1 MTQHVLLNNVDHHD
15 LRIDTGR
22 GAALGDAVMS
32 APTYP
37 AEFRHLQAHYP
48 IVFQKTAEGG
58 FQALALFGFHAGQ
71 NLFLVDGHWDAG
83 YLPLA
88 IERQPFLIGAAGGDL
103 TIHLDLD
110 SPRVRR
116 GGDAGEA
123 LFREHG
129 GTSDYLERIN
139 SVLLALHEG
148 LQRAPAFI
156 AQLLQYE
163 LLESFVLDIELDD
176 GNRHRLMGF
185 HTINE
190 ERLKA
195 LDGEALQQ
203 LHRAGSLEAVYM
215 AMASLSNFRDLI
227 ARMNR
232 TDAAGR

>member
-1 MTQHVLLNNVDHHD
+1 MAQHVLLNNIDHHD

-32 APTYP
+32 APTFP
-37 AEFRHLQAHYP
+37 AEFRHLQADYP

-58 FQALALFGFHAGQ
+58 FRPLALFGFHTGQ
-71 NLFLVDGHWDAG
+71 NLFLADGRWDAD

-88 IERQPFLIGAAGGDL
+88 IERQPFLIGNAGGEPA
-103 TIHLDLD
+103 IHIDLD
-110 SPRVRR
+110 SPRIRR
-116 GGDAGEA
+116 GGAGEA

-129 GTSDYLERIN
+129 GTTEYLERIN

-148 LQRAPAFI
+148 LRQAPAFI
-156 AQLLQYE
+156 VQLQRYE
-163 LLESFVLDIELDD
+163 LLESFVLDVELDD
-176 GNRHRLMGF
+176 GDHHRLVGF
-185 HTINE
+185 HTVNE

-203 LHRAGSLEAVYM
+203 LHRSGFLEAIYM
-215 AMASLSNFRDLI
+215 AMASLSNFRGLI

-232 TDAAGR
+232 THAAGR